1 MNYNIRKFVIC
12 FVIIVVIVNIA
23 TAYFSSYNPE
33 ESTGFNDYA
42 RITDVEYQ
50 AIILDEETNGGSAHI
65 TEKLTFD
72 VHAARKD
79 NLFWELWRA
88 LPEQTIDGLRVDYEV
103 LSVKQINPDG
113 TEIVYEESPKLY
125 WYDSDYTDEP
135 YGPYKWYHSMGPYN
149 EYLRRYECVL
159 FYVDGLYR
167 EEVTYE
173 IEYIMHNAAFK
184 YSDVSELYLSMYSE
198 ETIKYLD
205 SFKGEILIK
214 NSDMPSRG
222 NYIAH
227 TYGTNNGTFTI
238 EESSTKNPGYYT
250 FSFDLDKDDLKF
262 RSYNQ
267 YLEFTLLSFNED
279 YHKFTDYAPDNDYS
293 WDVYLEEA
301 KENMTEYDSTYT
313 KINQEKPLYITGA
326 IVISLFLFIYIVYRD
341 KNIRTKYLA
350 KKPNQEILYYRDI
363 PSKLDPYF
371 AATLV
376 FAKSRKKVNMDDIYS
391 ALLLNLVRKGYIE
404 LKTIDGT
411 NNYNKQSN
419 VLINIL
425 YTPNKEA
432 KTIYNTSL
440 NDALKKN
447 AINNNSNV
455 NKNTLINIP
464 KINKNGKMLEDLT
477 PNEEAYFN
485 FINNFAVGG
494 SISLNDFQSS
504 ISRNINTTEAFVT
517 RVDNSIKTIG
527 MNKNYF
533 KEANYDKYQKS
544 TNNFAKT
551 YIILAAS
558 IMILGN
564 FAIYHNPIG
573 LTNTALLILSISL
586 LICAF
591 LLNKFAKKYA
601 LLTEFGEEEYIKWYA
616 LYNFLNSATLMN
628 EKQVVELPLWE
639 EYLVYATAF
648 GISDKVIKALKI
660 NCPDLTNS
668 VMLSNNYYL
677 SHSFITYNRAIR
689 HTTYRAYRSSV
700 HSRSYGSFGG
710 GSSFY
715 GGGGRG
721 GGGGGGGH

>member
-12 FVIIVVIVNIA
+12 FVIVIILSNIGI
-23 TAYFSSYNPE
+23 TFFSSYNPE

-42 RITDVEYQ
+42 RITDVWYQ
-50 AIILDEETNGGSAHI
+50 AVILDEEDNGGNAHI
-65 TEKLTFD
+65 TERLTFD
-72 VHAARKD
+72 VHAARED
-79 NLFWELWRA
+79 NLYWELWRA

-103 LSVKQINPDG
+103 LSVKQINQDG
-113 TEIVYEESPKLY
+113 TEIIYEESPKLY
-125 WYDSDYTDEP
+125 WDDSDYISEL
-135 YGPYKWYHSMGPYN
+135 YGPYKWYHSKGPYN

-173 IEYIMHNAAFK
+173 IEYIMHNASFK

-214 NSDMPSRG
+214 NSDMPSSG

-227 TYGTNNGTFTI
+227 TYGTNNGTFEI

-250 FSFDLDKDDLKF
+250 FSFDLDKNDLKF

-279 YHKFTDYAPDNDYS
+279 YHKFTNYAKDNIYS
-293 WDVYLEEA
+293 WDIYLEEA
-301 KENMTEYDSTYT
+301 KENMAEYDSTYT
-313 KINQEKPLYITGA
+313 KIKQEKPLYITGA

-341 KNIRTKYLA
+341 KNICTKYLV
-350 KKPNQEILYYRDI
+350 KKENQKILYYRDI

-376 FAKSRKKVNMDDIYS
+376 FAKSKKKVNMDDIYS

-425 YTPNKEA
+425 YTPNKEV

-440 NDALKKN
+440 NEALKKN
-447 AINNNSNV
+447 AINKANVSNNIIE
-455 NKNTLINIP
+455 NTP
-464 KINKNGKMLEDLT
+464 KINKNGKMLEELT
-477 PNEEAYFN
+477 VNEEAYFN
-485 FINNFAVGG
+485 FINNFAKDG

-504 ISRNINTTEAFVT
+504 ISRNINITEAFVT
-517 RVDNSIKTIG
+517 RVDNSIKSIG
-527 MNKNYF
+527 MNQKYF
-533 KEANYDKYQKS
+533 KEARFDKYQKS
-544 TNNFAKT
+544 TYNLAKT
-551 YIILAAS
+551 YIILAIA

-564 FAIYHNPIG
+564 IIIYHNPTG
-573 LTNTALLILSISL
+573 LNNASLLIVSISL
-586 LICAF
+586 IICAF
-591 LLNKFAKKYA
+591 LLNKFAKNYV
-601 LLTEFGEEEYIKWYA
+601 LFTQFGEEEYIKWYA
-616 LYNFLNSATLMN
+616 LYNFLNSATLMH
-628 EKQVVELPLWE
+628 EKQVIELPLWE

-648 GISDKVIKALKI
+648 GISEKVIKALKI

-689 HTTYRAYRSSV
+689 HTTYRAYKSSI
-700 HSRSYGSFGG
+700 HSRNISFGG
-710 GSSFY
+710 SFY

>member
-12 FVIIVVIVNIA
+12 FVIVIILSNIGI
-23 TAYFSSYNPE
+23 TFFSSYNPE

-42 RITDVEYQ
+42 RITDVWYQ
-50 AIILDEETNGGSAHI
+50 AVILDEEDNGGNAHI
-65 TEKLTFD
+65 TERLTFD

-79 NLFWELWRA
+79 NLYWELWRA

-103 LSVKQINPDG
+103 LSVKQINQDG
-113 TEIVYEESPKLY
+113 TEIIYEESPKLY
-125 WYDSDYTDEP
+125 WDDSDYISEL
-135 YGPYKWYHSMGPYN
+135 YGPYKWYHSKGPYN

-173 IEYIMHNAAFK
+173 IEYIMHNASFK

-214 NSDMPSRG
+214 NSDMPSSG

-227 TYGTNNGTFTI
+227 TYGTNNGTFEI

-250 FSFDLDKDDLKF
+250 FSFDLDKNDLKF

-279 YHKFTDYAPDNDYS
+279 YHKFTNYAKDNIYS
-293 WDVYLEEA
+293 WDIYLEEA
-301 KENMTEYDSTYT
+301 KENMAEYDSTYT
-313 KINQEKPLYITGA
+313 KIKQEKPLYITGA

-341 KNIRTKYLA
+341 KNICTKYLV
-350 KKPNQEILYYRDI
+350 KKENQKILYYRDI

-376 FAKSRKKVNMDDIYS
+376 FAKSKKKVNMDDIYS

-425 YTPNKEA
+425 YTPNKEV

-440 NDALKKN
+440 NEALKKN
-447 AINNNSNV
+447 AINKANVSNNIIE
-455 NKNTLINIP
+455 NTP
-464 KINKNGKMLEDLT
+464 KINKNGKMLEELT
-477 PNEEAYFN
+477 VNEEAYFN
-485 FINNFAVGG
+485 FINNFAKGG

-504 ISRNINTTEAFVT
+504 ISRNINITEAFVT
-517 RVDNSIKTIG
+517 RVDNSIKSIG
-527 MNKNYF
+527 MNQKYF
-533 KEANYDKYQKS
+533 KEARFDKYQKS
-544 TNNFAKT
+544 TYNLAKT
-551 YIILAAS
+551 YIILAIA

-564 FAIYHNPIG
+564 IIIYHNPTG
-573 LTNTALLILSISL
+573 LNNASLLIVSISL
-586 LICAF
+586 IICAF
-591 LLNKFAKKYA
+591 LLNKFAKNYV
-601 LLTEFGEEEYIKWYA
+601 LFTQFGEEEYIKWYA
-616 LYNFLNSATLMN
+616 LYNFLNSATLMH
-628 EKQVVELPLWE
+628 EKQVIELPLWE

-648 GISDKVIKALKI
+648 GISEKVIKALKI

-689 HTTYRAYRSSV
+689 HTTYRAYKSSI
-700 HSRSYGSFGG
+700 HSRNISFGG
-710 GSSFY
+710 SFY

>member
-12 FVIIVVIVNIA
+12 FVIVIILSNIGI
-23 TAYFSSYNPE
+23 TFFSSYNPE

-42 RITDVEYQ
+42 RITDVWYQ
-50 AIILDEETNGGSAHI
+50 AVILDEEDNGGNAHI
-65 TEKLTFD
+65 TERLTFD

-79 NLFWELWRA
+79 NLYWELWRA

-103 LSVKQINPDG
+103 LSVKQINQDG
-113 TEIVYEESPKLY
+113 TEIIYEESPKLY
-125 WYDSDYTDEP
+125 WDDSDYISEL
-135 YGPYKWYHSMGPYN
+135 YGPYKWYHSKGPYN

-173 IEYIMHNAAFK
+173 IEYIMHNASFK

-214 NSDMPSRG
+214 NSDMPSSG

-227 TYGTNNGTFTI
+227 TYGTNNGTFEI

-250 FSFDLDKDDLKF
+250 FSFDLDKNDLKF

-279 YHKFTDYAPDNDYS
+279 YHKFTNYAKDNIYS

-301 KENMTEYDSTYT
+301 KENMDEYDSTYT
-313 KINQEKPLYITGA
+313 KIKQEKPLYITGA

-341 KNIRTKYLA
+341 KNICTKYLV
-350 KKPNQEILYYRDI
+350 KKENQKILYYRDI

-376 FAKSRKKVNMDDIYS
+376 FAKSKKKVNMDDIYS

-425 YTPNKEA
+425 YTPNKEV

-440 NDALKKN
+440 NEALKKN
-447 AINNNSNV
+447 AINKANVSNNIIE
-455 NKNTLINIP
+455 NTP
-464 KINKNGKMLEDLT
+464 KINKNGKMLEELT
-477 PNEEAYFN
+477 VNEEAYFN
-485 FINNFAVGG
+485 FINNFAKGG

-504 ISRNINTTEAFVT
+504 ISRNINITEAFVT
-517 RVDNSIKTIG
+517 RVDNSIKSIG
-527 MNKNYF
+527 MNQKYF
-533 KEANYDKYQKS
+533 KEARFDKYQKS
-544 TNNFAKT
+544 TYNLAKT
-551 YIILAAS
+551 YIILAIA

-564 FAIYHNPIG
+564 IIIYHNPTG
-573 LTNTALLILSISL
+573 LNNASLLIVSISL
-586 LICAF
+586 IICAF
-591 LLNKFAKKYA
+591 LLNKFAKNYV
-601 LLTEFGEEEYIKWYA
+601 LFTQFGEEEYIKWYA
-616 LYNFLNSATLMN
+616 LYNFLNSATLMH
-628 EKQVVELPLWE
+628 EKQVIELPLWE

-648 GISDKVIKALKI
+648 GISEKVIKALKI

-689 HTTYRAYRSSV
+689 HTTYRAYKSSI
-700 HSRSYGSFGG
+700 HSRNISFGG
-710 GSSFY
+710 SFY

>member
-12 FVIIVVIVNIA
+12 FVIVIILSNIGI
-23 TAYFSSYNPE
+23 TFFSSYNPE

-42 RITDVEYQ
+42 RITDVWYQ
-50 AIILDEETNGGSAHI
+50 AVILDEEDNGGNAHI
-65 TEKLTFD
+65 TERLTFD

-79 NLFWELWRA
+79 NLYWELWRA

-113 TEIVYEESPKLY
+113 TEIIYEESPKLY
-125 WYDSDYTDEP
+125 WDDSDYISEL
-135 YGPYKWYHSMGPYN
+135 YGPYKWYHSKGPYN

-173 IEYIMHNAAFK
+173 IEYIMHNASFK

-214 NSDMPSRG
+214 NSDMPSSG

-227 TYGTNNGTFTI
+227 TYGTNNGTFEI

-250 FSFDLDKDDLKF
+250 FSFDLDKNDLKF

-279 YHKFTDYAPDNDYS
+279 YHKFTNYAKDNIYS

-301 KENMTEYDSTYT
+301 KENMAEYDSTYT
-313 KINQEKPLYITGA
+313 KIKQEKPLYITGA

-341 KNIRTKYLA
+341 KNICTKYLV
-350 KKPNQEILYYRDI
+350 KKENQKILYYRDI

-376 FAKSRKKVNMDDIYS
+376 FAKSKKKVNMDDIYS

-425 YTPNKEA
+425 YTPNKEV

-440 NDALKKN
+440 NEALKKN
-447 AINNNSNV
+447 AINKVNVSNNIIE
-455 NKNTLINIP
+455 NTP
-464 KINKNGKMLEDLT
+464 KINKNGKMLEELT
-477 PNEEAYFN
+477 VNEEAYFN
-485 FINNFAVGG
+485 FINNFAKGG

-504 ISRNINTTEAFVT
+504 ISRNINITEAFVT
-517 RVDNSIKTIG
+517 RVDNSIKSIG
-527 MNKNYF
+527 MNQKYF
-533 KEANYDKYQKS
+533 KEARFDKYQKS
-544 TNNFAKT
+544 TYNLAKT
-551 YIILAAS
+551 YIILAIA

-564 FAIYHNPIG
+564 IIIYHNPTG
-573 LTNTALLILSISL
+573 LNNASLLIVSISL
-586 LICAF
+586 IICAF
-591 LLNKFAKKYA
+591 LLNKFAKNYV
-601 LLTEFGEEEYIKWYA
+601 LFTQFGEEEYIKWYA
-616 LYNFLNSATLMN
+616 LYNFLNSATLMH
-628 EKQVVELPLWE
+628 EKQVIELPLWE

-648 GISDKVIKALKI
+648 GISEKVIKALKI

-689 HTTYRAYRSSV
+689 HTTYRAYKSSI
-700 HSRSYGSFGG
+700 HSRNISFGG
-710 GSSFY
+710 SFY

>member
-12 FVIIVVIVNIA
+12 FVIVIILSNIGI
-23 TAYFSSYNPE
+23 TFFSSYNPE

-42 RITDVEYQ
+42 RITDVWYQ
-50 AIILDEETNGGSAHI
+50 AVILDEEDNGGNAHI
-65 TEKLTFD
+65 TERLTFD
-72 VHAARKD
+72 VHAARED
-79 NLFWELWRA
+79 NLYWELWRA

-103 LSVKQINPDG
+103 LSVKQINQDG
-113 TEIVYEESPKLY
+113 TEIIYEESPKLY
-125 WYDSDYTDEP
+125 WDDSDYISEL
-135 YGPYKWYHSMGPYN
+135 YGPYKWYHSKGPYN

-173 IEYIMHNAAFK
+173 IEYIMHNASFK

-214 NSDMPSRG
+214 NSDMPSSG

-227 TYGTNNGTFTI
+227 TYGTNNGTFEI

-250 FSFDLDKDDLKF
+250 FSFDLDKNDLKF

-279 YHKFTDYAPDNDYS
+279 YHKFTNYAKDNIYS
-293 WDVYLEEA
+293 WDIYLEEA
-301 KENMTEYDSTYT
+301 KENMAEYDSTYT
-313 KINQEKPLYITGA
+313 KIKQEKPLYITGA

-341 KNIRTKYLA
+341 KNICTKYLV
-350 KKPNQEILYYRDI
+350 KKENQKILYYRDI

-376 FAKSRKKVNMDDIYS
+376 FAKSKKKVNMDDIYS

-425 YTPNKEA
+425 YTPNKEV

-440 NDALKKN
+440 NEALKKN
-447 AINNNSNV
+447 AINKANVSNNIIE
-455 NKNTLINIP
+455 NTP
-464 KINKNGKMLEDLT
+464 KINKNGKMLEELT
-477 PNEEAYFN
+477 VNEEAYFN
-485 FINNFAVGG
+485 FINNFAKGG

-504 ISRNINTTEAFVT
+504 ISRNINITEAFVT
-517 RVDNSIKTIG
+517 RVDNSIKSIG
-527 MNKNYF
+527 MNQKYF
-533 KEANYDKYQKS
+533 KEARFDKYQKS
-544 TNNFAKT
+544 TYNLAKT
-551 YIILAAS
+551 YIILAIA

-564 FAIYHNPIG
+564 IIIYHNPTG
-573 LTNTALLILSISL
+573 LNNASLLIVSISL
-586 LICAF
+586 IICAF
-591 LLNKFAKKYA
+591 LLNKFAKNYV
-601 LLTEFGEEEYIKWYA
+601 LFTQFGEEEYIKWYA
-616 LYNFLNSATLMN
+616 LYNFLNSATLMH
-628 EKQVVELPLWE
+628 EKQVIELPLWE

-648 GISDKVIKALKI
+648 GISEKVIKALKI

-689 HTTYRAYRSSV
+689 HTTYRAYKSSI
-700 HSRSYGSFGG
+700 HSRNISFGG
-710 GSSFY
+710 SFY